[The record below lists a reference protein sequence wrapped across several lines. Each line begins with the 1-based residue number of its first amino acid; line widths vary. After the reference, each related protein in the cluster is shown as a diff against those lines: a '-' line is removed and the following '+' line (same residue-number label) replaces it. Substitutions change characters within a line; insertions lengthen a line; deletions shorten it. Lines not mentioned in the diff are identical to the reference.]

1 MSKKVLIIGGV
12 AGGASAA
19 ARLRRM
25 DENAEIIVFER
36 GDYISFANCGLP
48 YYIGD
53 VINDRSKLL
62 LQTPEAM
69 KSRFNIDVRVKNEVI
84 SIDADGKKVEVKNLG
99 TGETYEETFDDL
111 IISTGSSP
119 LKPPIPGID
128 ASNIFT
134 IWNIPDTDSI
144 KDYLNS
150 HDVKKAAVIG
160 GGFIG
165 IEMAENLH
173 ELGVDVSI
181 IEMADQVMAPVDF
194 DMAQYLHKH
203 IESKNVNLILGD
215 GVKEFVNKGD
225 STTVVTGNGK
235 EIEADLVILSIGV
248 RPNSQLAKDAGLE
261 LNQRG
266 GIVVD
271 ENLMTSKPS
280 IYAVGDVIEVTDY
293 INKVPTMV
301 PLAGPAN
308 KQGRMVANNVTG
320 AKEKYNGTQGTSVAK
335 VFDLT
340 VASTGANEK
349 TLERL
354 GKVWGEDY
362 LSIHIHPNNHAGYYP
377 GAQQL
382 HMKFIFEIPSGKVL
396 GAQIVGNEGSDK
408 RIDVIATSIR
418 FGATAY
424 DLKELELAYAPPFS
438 SGKDPVNMAGFTA
451 CNILDGDEKIAR
463 VQDISSLDAE
473 KSMVLDVR
481 TPVERTLGY
490 IPGSINIPLDDLRD
504 RMDELDKEK
513 EIIVTCAVGVRAWNA
528 VRILMQNG
536 FNVKNL
542 TGGFTSYKAMYYNS
556 PDSIAYS
563 GPESAN
569 SVVAEETKPETKS
582 EGESTNVSEN
592 HPRQKVTLDCTG
604 LQCPGPIMQVYKS
617 MEMLEEGDTLEISAT
632 DMGFAA
638 DIGSWCRRTN
648 NTLLKEE
655 YDGKITKVCI
665 MKGTEAD
672 AVGSASEFCAQGSG
686 APQREY
692 NDKTMIVFSGD
703 LDKVLA
709 SFIIAN
715 GAAAMGR
722 KVTMFF
728 TFWGLNA
735 LRKHDGPSPS
745 KPIIEKM
752 FGMMMPK
759 GSKNLKLSKM
769 HMGGM
774 GTKMM
779 KMVMKDKNVSSLED
793 LIKQA
798 MANGVEMV
806 ACTMSMDVMGIKEEE
821 LIDGVKFAGVAN
833 MLGAAEESDTN
844 LFI

>member
-25 DENAEIIVFER
+25 DENAQIIVFER
-36 GDYISFANCGLP
+36 GEYISFANCGLP

-53 VINDRSKLL
+53 VINDRKKLL

-69 KSRFNIDVRVKNEVI
+69 KARFNVDVRVKNEVTA
-84 SIDADGKKVEVKNLG
+84 IDPQNKKVEVKNLG
-99 TGETYEETFDDL
+99 TGESYEETYDDL

-128 ASNIFT
+128 APNIFT

-144 KDYLNS
+144 KEYMNTHS
-150 HDVKKAAVIG
+150 VKKAAVIG

-173 ELGVDVSI
+173 ELGVEVSI
-181 IEMADQVMAPVDF
+181 IEMADQVMAPVDY
-194 DMAQYLHKH
+194 DMAQYLHNH
-203 IESKNVNLILGD
+203 IESKGVDLILGD
-215 GVKEFVNKGD
+215 GVKEFVSKED
-225 STTVVTGNGK
+225 STLVVTGSGK
-235 EIEADLVILSIGV
+235 EIEADMVILSIGV
-248 RPNSQLAKDAGLE
+248 RPNSQLAKDAGLK
-261 LNQRG
+261 LNERG

-271 ENLMTSKPS
+271 ENLLTSEPN
-280 IYAVGDVIEVTDY
+280 IYAVGDVIEVEDY

-308 KQGRMVANNVTG
+308 KQGRMVANNITG
-320 AKEKYNGTQGTSVAK
+320 SKEVYKGTQGTSVAK

-340 VASTGANEK
+340 VASTGSNEK
-349 TLERL
+349 TLNRL
-354 GKVWGEDY
+354 GKVLGEDY

-377 GAQQL
+377 DAQQL
-382 HMKFIFEIPSGKVL
+382 HIKFTFEIPSGKVL
-396 GAQIVGNEGSDK
+396 GAQIVGKEGSDK
-408 RIDVIATSIR
+408 RIDVIATAIR

-451 CNILDGDEKIAR
+451 CNILDGDQKIAR
-463 VQDISSLDAE
+463 AEDAASFDPEKTIVLDA
-473 KSMVLDVR
+473 R
-481 TPVERTLGY
+481 TPVERMLGY
-490 IPGSINIPLDDLRD
+490 IPGSVNIPVDELRD
-504 RMDELDKEK
+504 RLDELDKDK
-513 EIIVTCAVGVRAWNA
+513 EIIVTCAVGIRAWAA
-528 VRILMQNG
+528 VRILTQNG

-542 TGGFTSYKAMYYNS
+542 TGGFTSYKALYYNA
-556 PDSIAYS
+556 PDKIAYS
-563 GPESAN
+563 DNQPVAPESKT
-569 SVVAEETKPETKS
+569 EEVKEM
-582 EGESTNVSEN
+582 

-604 LQCPGPIMQVYKS
+604 LQCPGPIMQVYNS
-617 MEMLEEGDTLEISAT
+617 MNMLNEGDTLEISAT

-655 YDGKITKVCI
+655 FDGKVTKVCI
-665 MKGTEAD
+665 MKGMEAD
-672 AVGSASEFCAQGSG
+672 SVGSASEFCAQTAG
-686 APQREY
+686 APAKEY

-735 LRKHDGPSPS
+735 LRKHDGPSPAKS
-745 KPIIEKM
+745 VIEKM

-759 GSKNLKLSKM
+759 GSKRLTLSKM

-779 KMVMKDKNVSSLED
+779 KMVMKDKNVASLED

-821 LIDGVKFAGVAN
+821 LLDGVKFAGVAN